1 MAQLQGA
8 MPTNAEGE
16 NTMAKENVGKF
27 YEKLAQDAALA
38 EKLNAL
44 DKDFAEK
51 NGTSADDAAMR
62 EKAVEAI
69 IIPLAKE
76 VGLPFTLEELK
87 EYEQEQMKNMTL
99 SEDELDQ
106 VAGGKRKWS
115 KSGKGTTTAAGAY
128 CAFLGVGFGKTE
140 RKGNTAYCFLLGGSN
155 GPIGGGSE

>member
-1 MAQLQGA
+1 
-8 MPTNAEGE
+8 
-16 NTMAKENVGKF
+16 MAKENVGKF
-27 YEKLAQDAALA
+27 YDKLAQDAALA

-51 NGTSADDAAMR
+51 NGASADDAAMR

-87 EYEQEQMKNMTL
+87 EYEQEQVKEMNL

-106 VAGGKRKWS
+106 VAGGRRTEESTKV
-115 KSGKGTTTAAGAY
+115 KSGPGGINA

-140 RKGNTAYCFLLGGSN
+140 KNGKIAVCILLGGSD
-155 GPIGGGSE
+155 GPVAG

>member
-1 MAQLQGA
+1 
-8 MPTNAEGE
+8 
-16 NTMAKENVGKF
+16 MAKENVGKF
-27 YEKLAQDAALA
+27 YDKLAQDAALA

-51 NGTSADDAAMR
+51 NGASTDDAAMR

-69 IIPLAKE
+69 IIPMAEE

-87 EYEQEQMKNMTL
+87 EYEQEQLKEMNL

-106 VAGGKRKWS
+106 VAGGKRKYHGPAANNS
-115 KSGKGTTTAAGAY
+115 KGGAL

-140 RKGNTAYCFLLGGSN
+140 RKGTTAYCFLLGGSD
-155 GPIGGGSE
+155 GPIGGTNE

>member
-1 MAQLQGA
+1 
-8 MPTNAEGE
+8 
-16 NTMAKENVGKF
+16 MAKANVGKF
-27 YEKLAQDAALA
+27 YDKLAQDAALA

-51 NGTSADDAAMR
+51 NGTSTDDAAMR

-87 EYEQEQMKNMTL
+87 EYEQDQMKNMTL
-99 SEDELDQ
+99 SEDELEQ
-106 VAGGKRKWS
+106 VAGGKKRRHGDES
-115 KSGKGTTTAAGAY
+115 KSGDGGAF
-128 CAFLGVGFGKTE
+128 CAFLGFGFGKTT
-140 RKGNTAYCFLLGGSN
+140 RKGNTAYCFLLGGSD

>member
-1 MAQLQGA
+1 
-8 MPTNAEGE
+8 
-16 NTMAKENVGKF
+16 MAKENVGKF

-51 NGTSADDAAMR
+51 NGPSTDDAAMR

-87 EYEQEQMKNMTL
+87 EYEQEQLKEMNL

-106 VAGGKRKWS
+106 VAGGKRKYHGPAANNS
-115 KSGKGTTTAAGAY
+115 KGGAL

-140 RKGNTAYCFLLGGSN
+140 RKGTTAYCFLLGGSD
-155 GPIGGGSE
+155 GPIGGTNE

>member
-1 MAQLQGA
+1 
-8 MPTNAEGE
+8 
-16 NTMAKENVGKF
+16 MAKENVGKF

-51 NGTSADDAAMR
+51 NGTSADGAAMR

-69 IIPLAKE
+69 VIPLAEE

-87 EYEQEQMKNMTL
+87 EYEQEQAKNMTL

-106 VAGGKRKWS
+106 VAGGRVRGDGGGDGESS
-115 KSGKGTTTAAGAY
+115 KPVAY

-140 RKGNTAYCFLLGGSN
+140 RKGNTAYCFLLGGSD
-155 GPIGGGSE
+155 GPIGGESE

>member
-1 MAQLQGA
+1 
-8 MPTNAEGE
+8 
-16 NTMAKENVGKF
+16 MAKENVGKF

-51 NGTSADDAAMR
+51 NGASSDDAAMR

-69 IIPLAKE
+69 VIPLAEE

-87 EYEQEQMKNMTL
+87 EYEQDQMKNMTL
-99 SEDELDQ
+99 SEDELEQ
-106 VAGGKRKWS
+106 VAGGRKKRPKFGDGS
-115 KSGKGTTTAAGAY
+115 DRAGGGAY
-128 CAFLGVGFGKTE
+128 CAFLGFGFGKTE
-140 RKGNTAYCFLLGGSN
+140 RKGNTAYCFLLGGSD

>member
-1 MAQLQGA
+1 
-8 MPTNAEGE
+8 
-16 NTMAKENVGKF
+16 MAKENVGKF

-51 NGTSADDAAMR
+51 IGTAADDAATR
-62 EKAVEAI
+62 EKAVAAI
-69 IIPLAKE
+69 VIPLAEE

-106 VAGGKRKWS
+106 VAGGKYKLRNNPPRRKAACAIVGVGVGVV
-115 KSGKGTTTAAGAY
+115 KDKKRKNTAA
-128 CAFLGVGFGKTE
+128 CI
-140 RKGNTAYCFLLGGSN
+140 LLGFSN
-155 GPIGGGSE
+155 GRVCDSE

>member
-1 MAQLQGA
+1 
-8 MPTNAEGE
+8 
-16 NTMAKENVGKF
+16 MAKENVGKF

-38 EKLNAL
+38 EKLNAM

-51 NGTSADDAAMR
+51 NGASADDAAMR

-87 EYEQEQMKNMTL
+87 EYEQEQMKEMNL

-106 VAGGKRKWS
+106 VAGGKRKYHGPAANNS
-115 KSGKGTTTAAGAY
+115 KGGAL

-140 RKGNTAYCFLLGGSN
+140 RKGTTAYCFLLGGSD
-155 GPIGGGSE
+155 GPIGGTNE

>member
-1 MAQLQGA
+1 
-8 MPTNAEGE
+8 
-16 NTMAKENVGKF
+16 MAKENVGKF
-27 YEKLAQDAALA
+27 YDKLAQDAALA

-44 DKDFAEK
+44 DKDFVEK
-51 NGTSADDAAMR
+51 NEGSADDIAFR

-69 IIPLAKE
+69 VIPLAEE

-106 VAGGKRKWS
+106 VAGGKKAKNCGARS
-115 KSGKGTTTAAGAY
+115 NNGGAY
-128 CAFLGVGFGKTE
+128 CAFLGVGIGKTT
-140 RKGNTAYCFLLGGSN
+140 RKGNTAYCFILGGSD

>member
-1 MAQLQGA
+1 
-8 MPTNAEGE
+8 
-16 NTMAKENVGKF
+16 MAKENVGKF
-27 YEKLAQDAALA
+27 YDKLAQDAALA

-51 NGTSADDAAMR
+51 NGASADDAAMR

-87 EYEQEQMKNMTL
+87 KYEQEQLKEMNL

-106 VAGGKRKWS
+106 VAGGHPGHHGP
-115 KSGKGTTTAAGAY
+115 SGGGSDGSNGINACAY
-128 CAFLGVGFGKTE
+128 LGVGFGKT
-140 RKGNTAYCFLLGGSN
+140 KKNGKYAFCFILGGSD
-155 GPIGGGSE
+155 GPVAG

>member
-1 MAQLQGA
+1 
-8 MPTNAEGE
+8 
-16 NTMAKENVGKF
+16 MAKENVGKF

-51 NGTSADDAAMR
+51 NEGSADDIAFR
-62 EKAVEAI
+62 EKAVAAI
-69 IIPLAKE
+69 VIPLAKE

-87 EYEQEQMKNMTL
+87 EYEQEQLKEMNL
-99 SEDELDQ
+99 SEDELEQ
-106 VAGGKRKWS
+106 VAGGRRKYHGPAENNS
-115 KSGKGTTTAAGAY
+115 KGGAL

-140 RKGNTAYCFLLGGSN
+140 RKGNTAYCFILGGSD

>member
-16 NTMAKENVGKF
+16 NTMAKENVGNF

-51 NGTSADDAAMR
+51 NGTSSDDAAMR
-62 EKAVEAI
+62 EKAVDAI

-76 VGLPFTLEELK
+76 IGLPFTLEELK

-106 VAGGKRKWS
+106 VAGGS
-115 KSGKGTTTAAGAY
+115 KTKVYREGTSGGLNA
-128 CAFLGVGFGKTE
+128 CAFLGVGFGQT
-140 RKGNTAYCFLLGGSN
+140 RKNGKYAVCFLLGGSD
-155 GPIGGGSE
+155 GPVAG

>member
-1 MAQLQGA
+1 
-8 MPTNAEGE
+8 
-16 NTMAKENVGKF
+16 MAKENVGKF

-51 NGTSADDAAMR
+51 NGASAEDAAMR
-62 EKAVEAI
+62 EKAVAAI
-69 IIPLAKE
+69 VIPLAKE

-99 SEDELDQ
+99 SEDELEQ
-106 VAGGKRKWS
+106 VAGGRKKRPKF
-115 KSGKGTTTAAGAY
+115 GDGGGRTGAGAY
-128 CAFLGVGFGKTE
+128 CAFLGVGFGKTT
-140 RKGNTAYCFLLGGSN
+140 RKGNTAYCFLLGGSD

>member
-1 MAQLQGA
+1 
-8 MPTNAEGE
+8 
-16 NTMAKENVGKF
+16 MAKENVGKF

-51 NGTSADDAAMR
+51 NGASTDDAAMR
-62 EKAVEAI
+62 EKAVDAI

-76 VGLPFTLEELK
+76 VGLPFTIEELK
-87 EYEQEQMKNMTL
+87 EYEQEQLKEMNL

-106 VAGGKRKWS
+106 VAGGQRHHRKFGDGDGR
-115 KSGKGTTTAAGAY
+115 SGGGAY
-128 CAFLGVGFGKTE
+128 CAFLGVGMGKTT
-140 RKGNTAYCFLLGGSN
+140 RKGKTAYCFLLGGSN

>member
-1 MAQLQGA
+1 
-8 MPTNAEGE
+8 
-16 NTMAKENVGKF
+16 MAKENVGKF

-51 NGTSADDAAMR
+51 NGTSSDDAAMR
-62 EKAVEAI
+62 EKAVDAI

-87 EYEQEQMKNMTL
+87 EYEQDQVKNMTL

-106 VAGGKRKWS
+106 VAGGAIKQSGGADGEKS
-115 KSGKGTTTAAGAY
+115 KPVAC
-128 CAFLGVGFGKTE
+128 CAFLGVGFGKTT
-140 RKGNTAYCFLLGGSN
+140 RKGNTAYCFVLGGSD
-155 GPIGGGSE
+155 GPIGGESE